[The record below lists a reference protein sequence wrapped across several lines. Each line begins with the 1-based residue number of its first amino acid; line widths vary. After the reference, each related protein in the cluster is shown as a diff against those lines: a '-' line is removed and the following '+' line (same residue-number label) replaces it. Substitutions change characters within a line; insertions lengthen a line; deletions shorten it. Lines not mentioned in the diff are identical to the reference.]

1 MKFISEIN
9 HPLLI
14 KFCWLTINFAT
25 ITTFSGQAFSMA
37 FSLEERCDAALNPRC
52 QRMVIAQGPINTQS
66 FAQFK
71 ELTKDMPSGTWIALT
86 SPGGDLMNGIQI
98 GSLIRQMRFN
108 TMVTRTENSPADCLS
123 ACTYAFLGGLVRNLP
138 INSRLGLHQFRG
150 LNAAISTEDTQ
161 KLSTLLARYIDTM
174 GFDRRIL
181 DIAQLTTADKVS
193 ILTPDQIK
201 HFRIHNLGQSP
212 YPSWRL
218 DSTTQGQLV
227 MLNTFATDHSNISA
241 TIALTRIK
249 ESITCVVYY
258 KTNNTRAFNQN
269 SHHEITIGVQSFP
282 LVQMTEWEKKIDGV
296 QANFAMTP
304 NILQALS
311 FLPED
316 GYALLKSKTLQTDG
330 MSNLYTPNNNSP
342 GVIISINVT
351 GYFGVGGFKNTIQA
365 LLNRN

>member
-9 HPLLI
+9 HSLLI
-14 KFCWLTINFAT
+14 KIFWLTINLAT
-25 ITTFSGQAFSMA
+25 IAAFNGQAFSMT
-37 FSLEERCDAALNPRC
+37 FSLEERCDASLSPKC

-71 ELTKDMPSGTWIALT
+71 EFTKDMPTGTWIALT
-86 SPGGDLMNGIQI
+86 SQGGDLMNGIQI
-98 GSLIRQMRFN
+98 GSQIRQMRFN

-150 LNAAISTEDTQ
+150 LNTAISAEDTQ
-161 KLSTLLARYIDTM
+161 KLSTFLARYIDTM

-201 HFRIHNLGQSP
+201 QFKIHNLGQSP

-218 DSTTQGQLV
+218 DSTSQGQLV

-249 ESITCVVYY
+249 ESIACVVYY

-269 SHHEITIGVQSFP
+269 SHHEITIGAQSFP
-282 LVQMTEWEKKIDGV
+282 LAQMTAWEKKTDGV
-296 QANFAMTP
+296 QANFSMTP

-311 FLPED
+311 LLPED